1 MAFLCF
7 PSAHLRLLWD
17 VQVKMHWVHETYW
30 KLGPDGN
37 NIHKTNVPN
46 LRMRFRVDALL
57 TEQSLV
63 LEGAASHS
71 HRQAKKQAS
80 KDY

>member
-1 MAFLCF
+1 
-7 PSAHLRLLWD
+7 
-17 VQVKMHWVHETYW
+17 MHWVHETYW

-57 TEQSLV
+57 TERGLV

-71 HRQAKKQAS
+71 QRQAKKQAS